1 MRALYSVSPRHESP
15 VERALRRGPRMD
27 WRRVFT
33 AAGAGVVLLGIASF
47 RHAPEARADSHEPH
61 QALAGAKAGRFFG
74 LGGPSLRDQL
84 DEKQGQLDLANV
96 QLQRLN
102 ALFGF
107 SSRYKISA
115 DLAASIYDVS
125 VAEGIEPELAFRVV
139 KVESEFNER
148 ATSSAG
154 AIGLTQIMPATAQFF
169 MPGVTRAALYDR
181 ETNLRVGLRYLRQLV
196 RDNHG
201 DLALALL
208 VYNRGEV
215 AVGQSIERGEN
226 PSNGYE
232 RLVTQGYKG
241 SGVTD

>member
-1 MRALYSVSPRHESP
+1 MRALYSVSARRESP
-15 VERALRRGPRMD
+15 VERALRRGTRMD

-33 AAGAGVVLLGIASF
+33 AAGAGAVLLGIASF
-47 RHAPEARADSHEPH
+47 RRAPEALAESHQTPVKV
-61 QALAGAKAGRFFG
+61 AAKAGRFFG

-84 DEKQGQLDLANV
+84 DEKQGQLDLANL

-102 ALFGF
+102 AVFGF

-125 VAEGIEPELAFRVV
+125 SAEGIEPELAFRLV

-148 ATSSAG
+148 ATSPAG

-169 MPGVTRAALYDR
+169 MPGVTHAALYDR

-208 VYNRGEV
+208 IYNRGEV

>member
-1 MRALYSVSPRHESP
+1 MQALRGISLRDQSP
-15 VERALRRGPRMD
+15 VERALRRGARIE

-33 AAGAGVVLLGIASF
+33 AAGAGAVLLGIASF
-47 RHAPEARADSHEPH
+47 RRAPEARAESH
-61 QALAGAKAGRFFG
+61 LTFVRAGTFFG

-84 DEKQGQLDLANV
+84 DERQGQLDLANV

-102 ALFGF
+102 TLFGF

-115 DLAASIYDVS
+115 DLAASIYDVA
-125 VAEGIEPELAFRVV
+125 VAEGIEPELAFRLV
-139 KVESEFNER
+139 KVESEFNEK
-148 ATSSAG
+148 ATSPAG
-154 AIGLTQIMPATAQFF
+154 AIGLTQIMPATAQYFV
-169 MPGVTRAALYDR
+169 PGVTRAALYDR

-208 VYNRGEV
+208 IYNRGEV